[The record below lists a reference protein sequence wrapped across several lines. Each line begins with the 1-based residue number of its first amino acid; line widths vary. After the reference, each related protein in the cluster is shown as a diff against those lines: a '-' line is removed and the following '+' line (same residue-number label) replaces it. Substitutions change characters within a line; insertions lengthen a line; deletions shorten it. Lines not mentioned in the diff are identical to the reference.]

1 MNSSHAA
8 HEIIPGEPPPS
19 HHWGPVAA
27 YHGSK
32 LAMWLFLATEILLF
46 AVILAGF
53 FLFRYDSFAEFK
65 AASHQLDWR
74 FGAVNTAVLLFSSY
88 TAVLAVD
95 AAQHGSN
102 KGIVKYFGISI
113 LCGLGFLV
121 IKSIEYGGKFSH
133 GVFPWTQS
141 IEHHGHIENFGS
153 FFGFY
158 YCLTGLHGLH
168 VIIGM
173 SLMVWMCLKA
183 RKNRFSAHYY
193 TPVENVAL
201 YWHLVD
207 LIWIYLFPML
217 YFIH

>member
-1 MNSSHAA
+1 MNSA
-8 HEIIPGEPPPS
+8 HTEVIAGEPPHA
-19 HHWGPVAA
+19 HHWDPVNA

-46 AVILAGF
+46 SVIIGGF
-53 FLFRYDSFAEFK
+53 FLFRWVYFEEFVT
-65 AASHQLDWR
+65 ASHQLTWQ
-74 FGAVNTAVLLFSSY
+74 FGALNTVILLFSSY
-88 TAVLAVD
+88 TAVLGVD

-102 KGIVKYFGISI
+102 KGIIKYFSISI
-113 LCGLGFLV
+113 SCGLGFMV
-121 IKSIEYGGKFSH
+121 IKSIEYSIKFSH
-133 GVFPWTQS
+133 GIFPWVQQ
-141 IEHHGHIENFGS
+141 IEHNGETEKFGN

-158 YCLTGLHGLH
+158 FCLTGLHGLH
-168 VIIGM
+168 VLIGM

-183 RKNRFSAHYY
+183 KKDRFSAHYY

-207 LIWIYLFPML
+207 LVWIFLFPML

>member
-1 MNSSHAA
+1 MNSAHA
-8 HEIIPGEPPPS
+8 EVVVPGEPPHA
-19 HHWGPVAA
+19 HHWDPVNA

-46 AVILAGF
+46 AVILGGF
-53 FLFRYDSFAEFK
+53 FLFRWEYFQEFK
-65 AASHQLDWR
+65 TASHQLNWK
-74 FGAVNTAVLLFSSY
+74 FGALNTAILLFSSY
-88 TAVLAVD
+88 TAVLGVD
-95 AAQHGSN
+95 AAQHGDN
-102 KGIVKYFGISI
+102 KGIVRNFGISI
-113 LCGLGFLV
+113 LCGFGFLG

-141 IEHHGHIENFGS
+141 LEHGGHTEHFGN

-173 SLMVWMCLKA
+173 SLLVWMCLKA
-183 RKNRFSAHYY
+183 NKNRFSAHYY

-207 LIWIYLFPML
+207 LIWIFLFPML